1 MNNKPLT
8 LTLFCHSGSSS
19 QIDLSACPAQ
29 AAAPAGGPARGR
41 AGDFSLRKQRKPG
54 TSNEHEIPLPGIG
67 EDREATPSLLQTV
80 GSPPASH
87 CLEPWW
93 QGIS

>member
-1 MNNKPLT
+1 MNNEPPYAYAVLSFWEQQPDRPVCMPRT
-8 LTLFCHSGSSS
+8 GSRSGRRKS
-19 QIDLSACPAQ
+19 
-29 AAAPAGGPARGR
+29 RGK
-41 AGDFSLRKQRKPG
+41 AGDFSLRKQRKFG